1 MSDVNA
7 ALNAFRLA
15 SRELFNGYFL
25 VKDEPYDNGGW
36 SLLERFG
43 EVEDVLFEQLVGPSC
58 TSSLGP
64 YGQPQPKL
72 LASLRSGDFAPI
84 MVHRDTDSGY
94 WDHPVSEVT
103 RDAVLRFVRFFNWD
117 QLAIRDYRYVEVVI
131 DSWPQHPDLAGKRA
145 LVESQYTAY
154 SEA

>member
-1 MSDVNA
+1 MSNVDA
-7 ALNAFRLA
+7 AINAFRLA

-43 EVEDVLFEQLVGPSC
+43 NVEDVLFEQLVGPNCRSD
-58 TSSLGP
+58 LGP
-64 YGQPQPKL
+64 YGQPQPTVL
-72 LASLRSGDFAPI
+72 VSLRTGDFAPI
-84 MVHRDTDSGY
+84 MVNRTVDSGY
-94 WDHPVSEVT
+94 WDYPVCEVP
-103 RDAVLRFVRFFNWD
+103 REAVLRFVRFFDWD

-131 DSWPQHPDLAGKRA
+131 DSWPQQPDLGGKRA